1 MENIRIAKLVI
12 AGIVLLLLIWGSFQ
26 LVENLDANHVMVIQS
41 PMGKL
46 TWYDTPGPKLQFFGK
61 VTKYEKRK
69 QFWFSAKSDQ
79 GDAANQ
85 SIRIRFN
92 DGGHALISGSI
103 AWEMPRRNEMRT
115 DLHTRYGSEDAIEQQ
130 LIRTVMEKSIYMTG
144 PLMSSKESYAE
155 RRSILLQ
162 YIEDQI
168 QNGVYETTT
177 RQEKQADPMTGTMKT
192 VNIVE
197 IVKEP
202 DGQFTR
208 TDESPI
214 KKFEIPTFNLTINEI
229 KYDKIV
235 DDQIATQQRAIM
247 DVQTAMA
254 EARKAEQA
262 AITAEKNGQAEAAKA
277 KWEQEAIKAKA
288 VTKAEQELEVA
299 QLGAKAA
306 AQTKIALTLEGQGQ
320 GAKRRAIMTA
330 DGGLDKKLDALIE
343 INKIWADAVK
353 GYQGNWVPLVN
364 MGGSSG
370 KVGGAATDF
379 MQFMTAK
386 SALDL
391 GVSLQAEGKNKTRQ
405 GQ

>member
-1 MENIRIAKLVI
+1 METIRIVKLVI
-12 AGIVLLLLIWGSFQ
+12 AGIVLLLLVWGSFQ
-26 LVENLDANHVMVIQS
+26 LVENLDANHIMVIQS

-46 TWYDTPGPKLQFFGK
+46 TWYDTPGPKWQGFGK

-69 QFWFSAKSDQ
+69 QFWFSSKADQ
-79 GDAANQ
+79 GDITNQ
-85 SIRIRFN
+85 SIKIRFN
-92 DGGHALISGSI
+92 DGGHAFVSGSL
-103 AWEMPRRNEMRT
+103 AWEMPRGNEMRT
-115 DLHTRYGSEDAIEQQ
+115 ALHTKYGSEDAIEQQ
-130 LIRTVMEKSIYMTG
+130 LIRTVVEKSIYMTG

-177 RQEKQADPMTGTMKT
+177 RQEKQADPMTGKMKT

-202 DGQFTR
+202 NGQFVR
-208 TDESPI
+208 TDDSPI
-214 KKFEIPTFNLTINEI
+214 RKFEIPTFNLTINEI

-306 AQTKIALTLEGQGQ
+306 AQTKIALTLEGQGE

-330 DGGLDKKLDALIE
+330 DGGLDKKLNALIE
-343 INKIWADAVK
+343 VNKIWADAVK
-353 GYQGNWVPLVN
+353 GYQGSWVPTIV

-391 GVSLQAEGKNKTRQ
+391 GVSLQAEGRNRTRQ